1 MMGRKFDRIK
11 KSFPIHDVAGRA
23 IKLPIS
29 PFLSLASVGFTA
41 WKKYMNRNGVQV
53 SFYTSSYFVK
63 VL

>member
-29 PFLSLASVGFTA
+29 PFLSF
-41 WKKYMNRNGVQV
+41 
-53 SFYTSSYFVK
+53 
-63 VL
+63 